1 MAGMLVTEQLVLAT
15 EKALALKFVTVM
27 IQQTHKI
34 KLGTLNIRQNLKK
47 LSKMPLS

>member
-1 MAGMLVTEQLVLAT
+1 MAGMLVMEQLARVI
-15 EKALALKFVTVM
+15 EKALALKFVIAM